1 MKALVFGG
9 TSEGRR
15 LVEWLSARGTCGIV
29 YCTATDY
36 GASLVEGCKNVTT
49 LVGTLSADEKRL
61 LVDEHNVACI
71 VDATHPYAEHITA
84 SIDELGKACKLDVIR
99 VARDGAS
106 VEGTC
111 WTSVPNAAAAARHV
125 ANTSGNVLL
134 TTGTKDL
141 AAFVE
146 GIPNFEER
154 LYVRILPVSAS
165 LARVEELCIPA
176 SHIVAMQGPFSM
188 ELNCALIRDLHVSS
202 MVTKQS
208 GRAGGFD
215 QKVEAT
221 AQTGIELVVIGRPP
235 ALEGMPLEET
245 CSLLEDRYG
254 W

>member
-1 MKALVFGG
+1 MNALVFGG

-36 GASLVEGCKNVTT
+36 GASLVEGRENVTT
-49 LVGTLSADEKRL
+49 LVGTLSADEKRR
-61 LVDEHNVACI
+61 LVAEHDVVCI
-71 VDATHPYAEHITA
+71 VDATHPYAAHISA
-84 SIDELGKACKLDVIR
+84 SIEELGKSCKLDVIR

-106 VEGTC
+106 AEETR
-111 WTSVPNAAAAARHV
+111 WTSVTDAAAAARHV
-125 ANTSGNVLL
+125 SRQDGNVLL

-141 AAFVE
+141 ATFVE

-154 LYVRILPVSAS
+154 LYMRILPVMAS
-165 LARVEELCIPA
+165 LARVEELRVPA
-176 SHIVAMQGPFSM
+176 SHIIAMQGPFSV

-215 QKVEAT
+215 QKVEA
-221 AQTGIELVVIGRPP
+221 AVQTGIELVVIGRPP
-235 ALEGMPLEET
+235 AAEGVTLEEA
-245 CSLLEDRYG
+245 CNLLEERYG